1 MLMKDTLW
9 GRLLA
14 FVAAGVVGGVL
25 VAGLVLPAA
34 ALGESAVGGSMS
46 LFDQLP
52 GDLDVNP
59 PARSST
65 VLANDGSVI
74 ATFYAENRVPVDLS
88 QMSPFIRNGIVAIED
103 ERFYQHG
110 GIDATG
116 ILRALVATAHGG
128 RQGAST
134 ITQQYV
140 NNMII
145 ESLVTAGKTDKVK
158 LGADKTIG
166 DKFREMK
173 LAIALEKQHSK
184 DQILQGYLNI
194 VYFGNGAYGIEA
206 AAQEYFNVPAS
217 SLTLPQA
224 AALAGVVNS
233 PVYYDPLTEP
243 DHVVARR
250 NEVLDKML
258 QQGKIQAG
266 EHDAAVKAP
275 LGLNVHK
282 SSQGCFNAVSAP
294 YFCDYVQRL
303 ILNDPAF
310 GADQDARK
318 NLLYLG
324 GLTIHTTLDPQL
336 QKTAQEQVNASLPAA
351 DPLQRGAALVSV
363 QPGTGK
369 VLTMAQN
376 TVYNPAAAPGNYTG
390 NFSLA
395 EKDASGQPLDG
406 AGGFQIG
413 STMKPFVFAEWLNSG
428 KSMATRLD
436 GGVRVYRIGYPWKNS
451 CGTTT
456 GSYDPALGQSPLP
469 NDDPNHYYRMSVLE
483 GLYNSINTI
492 TFQSATQLD
501 FCNIQKMATAAGIAN
516 GHTNQPYDLSSIASL
531 IGTQDVAPLDM
542 ANAYAT
548 FAAHGVHCSPVAL
561 DSVTGPDGKDYP
573 VPGAD
578 CRQSISQDVAA
589 GVTYALKNVLTK
601 GSGYKIPV
609 DKSHDI
615 FAKTGTTD
623 GNTMTWT
630 VGATTGISTASWFG
644 SYKGIGPQW
653 VNQNITI
660 NGKYYAG
667 LDGADIAGGQWA
679 QLMNAAAPK
688 YPGNPFPSPPASMLR

>member
-166 DKFREMK
+166 DKLREMK